1 MAGGQGFKGNVGS
14 GEGVYISVVMDA
26 GDAIVKAQQ
35 LDGEIDN
42 LTTSMTEL
50 EGATANTATAG
61 KEFSSSF
68 DEASGSLEDVDMANL
83 KAMAGMTMMVSALNQ
98 VTGGIYKT
106 IGGLEAAGIIN
117 EDQARA
123 WQKSARMIELFTG
136 PLEILISLEI
146 LATMMGKPFLA
157 TLWAKVPA
165 FAGVGASAS
174 AAAVGVWAFMAPLL
188 PFVVLGL
195 IVVGVIFLIMSNLEG
210 LAKILGVVTDGFK
223 TLAGWIQE
231 VFGFTTGLTSSFTAL
246 GDAFTDNPMMKMLSK
261 AGGARF

>member
-1 MAGGQGFKGNVGS
+1 MAGGQGFKGNVGT
-14 GEGVYISVVMDA
+14 GEGIYISVVMDA
-26 GDAIVKAQQ
+26 EDAIIKAQQ
-35 LDGEIDN
+35 LDGEVDN

-50 EGATANTATAG
+50 EGATANVATTG
-61 KEFSSSF
+61 KTFSSSF
-68 DEASGSLEDVDMANL
+68 DDAADSLEDADMANL

-106 IGGLEAAGIIN
+106 IGGLEAAGAIN

-123 WQKSARMIELFTG
+123 WQKTARVLELFTG

-146 LATMMGKPFLA
+146 MATMMGKPFLA

-165 FAGVGASAS
+165 FNAVGISAS
-174 AAAVGVWAFMAPLL
+174 GAATAVWAFMAPLL

-223 TLAGWIQE
+223 NLAGWLQE
-231 VFGFTTGLTSSFTAL
+231 VFGFTTGLTSSLTAL
-246 GDAFTDNPMMKMLSK
+246 GDAFTDNPVTKLLSK
-261 AGGARF
+261 AGGAVF

>member
-1 MAGGQGFKGNVGS
+1 MAGGQGFKGNVGT

-26 GDAIVKAQQ
+26 EDAIIKTQQ
-35 LDGEIDN
+35 LDGEVDN

-50 EGATANTATAG
+50 EGATERTRTAG

-68 DEASGSLEDVDMANL
+68 DDAADSLEDVDMANL

-98 VTGGIYKT
+98 VTGGVYKT
-106 IGGLEAAGIIN
+106 VGGLEAWGFVN
-117 EDQARA
+117 EEQA
-123 WQKSARMIELFTG
+123 KSLQDHARKLEALTG
-136 PLEILISLEI
+136 PLEIIISLEI

-165 FAGVGASAS
+165 FTGVGA
-174 AAAVGVWAFMAPLL
+174 AATTAATGVWAFMAPLL

-231 VFGFTTGLTSSFTAL
+231 VFGFTTGLTSSLTAL
-246 GDAFTDNPMMKMLSK
+246 GDAFTDNPVTKLLSK
-261 AGGARF
+261 AGGAIF